1 MRTSTEKG
9 ITAMAEKRD
18 VPEGCCPYCEAK
30 LVKWLPS
37 HESSWGFEPQLVCFN
52 DDCPYYQE
60 GWDWMKTKYQQKA
73 SYRYRY
79 NPQNGESGPLPVW
92 SPDAL
97 KDGIV
102 ED

>member
-1 MRTSTEKG
+1 
-9 ITAMAEKRD
+9 MAEKRD
-18 VPEGCCPYCEAK
+18 VPEGHCPYCGQRMS
-30 LVKWLPS
+30 KWVPS
-37 HESSWGFEPQLVCFN
+37 HESSWGFHAQLVCFS
-52 DDCPYYQE
+52 DECPYYNE
-60 GWDWMKTKYQQKA
+60 GWEWMKKSYQQKC

-79 NPQNGESGPLPVW
+79 NPESGESGPLPVW